1 MNGCAECQAMSRRG
15 FLGLLGG
22 VAATPLLATQVGWA
36 APGYTGDVLVVLSF
50 RGGFDGLSAVPPV
63 GDPNYQTLR
72 PSIAVPVNRTVPL
85 DSMFGLNVALN
96 GLKPL
101 WDAGDLA
108 VVAACGMSSP
118 NRSHFSAMDE
128 IERAAPG
135 SGVRT
140 GWLDRTLGSW
150 NATGAFDGVQI
161 GWGGMPMAFSGPF
174 DELGFGRLDDFA
186 LSGAWNAAERDKW
199 VAALTTLHDAAPTHV
214 KGPALTTLGALTT
227 AAALGSY
234 TPAVPYPD
242 SDLGRSLQEAA
253 HIIKAGIGVRVVTI
267 DEGDWDMHAGL
278 GRPESGGWM
287 FDKLRDVG
295 DSIGAF
301 FADLGSAAQG
311 VTLVTLSEFGRRVEE
326 NDSGGVDHG
335 WGNVMFVAGGNV
347 NGGEVHGTWLGLND
361 QGMYDGDVKATT
373 DYRAVLADILANRCD
388 AGDDVLQSVF
398 PGFTGAHL
406 GVTNP

>member
-63 GDPNYQTLR
+63 GDPNYQRLR

-161 GWGGMPMAFSGPF
+161 G
-174 DELGFGRLDDFA
+174 
-186 LSGAWNAAERDKW
+186 
-199 VAALTTLHDAAPTHV
+199 
-214 KGPALTTLGALTT
+214 
-227 AAALGSY
+227 
-234 TPAVPYPD
+234 
-242 SDLGRSLQEAA
+242 
-253 HIIKAGIGVRVVTI
+253 
-267 DEGDWDMHAGL
+267 
-278 GRPESGGWM
+278 
-287 FDKLRDVG
+287 
-295 DSIGAF
+295 
-301 FADLGSAAQG
+301 
-311 VTLVTLSEFGRRVEE
+311 
-326 NDSGGVDHG
+326 
-335 WGNVMFVAGGNV
+335 
-347 NGGEVHGTWLGLND
+347 
-361 QGMYDGDVKATT
+361 
-373 DYRAVLADILANRCD
+373 
-388 AGDDVLQSVF
+388 
-398 PGFTGAHL
+398 
-406 GVTNP
+406 